1 MHIISIMLYPE
12 MKKSNIKSPDVSED
26 VANIKNR
33 GRKRAS
39 EIQERFEKIAVLK
52 KRKCM
57 NI

>member
-1 MHIISIMLYPE
+1 